1 MLLLRRSTLIQF
13 SYGHPQ
19 DVFFGGIDTA
29 ATVLENTVVELMK
42 KPRVMRKLQAEVRSI
57 VPKGQE
63 IVGEAD
69 LNGMTYLRAVIKESL
84 RLRTV
89 TPLLPPHL
97 SMASCSIDGFVVPA
111 GVRVLVNFL
120 AIDRDARYWGE
131 DAEEFVPERFL
142 DGGSAADVGFK
153 GNDFQ
158 FLPFGAG
165 RRQCPGMNFGMAAV
179 EVMLANLVHRFDWE
193 MPTGKEA
200 GDIDMSEE
208 FGLVVHRKEKL
219 LLAPKLRG

>member
-1 MLLLRRSTLIQF
+1 M
-13 SYGHPQ
+13 
-19 DVFFGGIDTA
+19 FFGGIDTA
-29 ATVLENTVVELMK
+29 ATVLENTMVDLMK
-42 KPRVMRKLQAEVRSI
+42 KTRVMKKLQAEVRSI

-63 IVGEAD
+63 IVSEAD
-69 LNGMTYLRAVIKESL
+69 LNLNGMAYLRAVIKESL

-111 GVRVLVNFL
+111 GVRVLINVW
-120 AIDRDARYWGE
+120 AIARDPCFWE

-142 DGGSAADVGFK
+142 DGGGAAHVSYW

-165 RRQCPGMNFGMAAV
+165 RRQCPGINFGMAQV

-219 LLAPKLRG
+219 LLVPKLRG

>member
-1 MLLLRRSTLIQF
+1 M
-13 SYGHPQ
+13 
-19 DVFFGGIDTA
+19 FFAGVDTA
-29 ATVLENTVVELMK
+29 ASVLEYTVVELMQR
-42 KPRVMRKLQAEVRSI
+42 PRVMRKLQAEVRSI

-63 IVGEAD
+63 IVSEAD
-69 LNGMTYLRAVIKESL
+69 LNLNGMAYLRAVIKESL
-84 RLRTV
+84 R
-89 TPLLPPHL
+89 PHF
-97 SMASCSIDGFVVPA
+97 SMVSCSVDGFVVPA
-111 GVRVLVNFL
+111 GVRVLVN
-120 AIDRDARYWGE
+120 AWTIGRDARYWGE

>member
-1 MLLLRRSTLIQF
+1 VAS
-13 SYGHPQ
+13 Q
-19 DVFFGGIDTA
+19 DVFFAGVDTA
-29 ATVLENTVVELMK
+29 ASVLEHTVVELMQR
-42 KPRVMRKLQAEVRSI
+42 PRVMRKLQAEVRSI

-63 IVGEAD
+63 IVSEAD
-69 LNGMTYLRAVIKESL
+69 LNLNGMAYLRAVIKESL
-84 RLRTV
+84 RLRNV
-89 TPLLPPHL
+89 TPLLAPHL
-97 SMASCSIDGFVVPA
+97 STASCGVDGFVIPA
-111 GVRVLVNFL
+111 GVRVLVNAW
-120 AIDRDARYWGE
+120 AIGRDARYWGE
-131 DAEEFVPERFL
+131 DAEEFIPERFL

-158 FLPFGAG
+158 FLPFGSG

-193 MPTGKEA
+193 MPAGKEA

-219 LLAPKLRG
+219 LLVPKLRG

>member
-1 MLLLRRSTLIQF
+1 MVM
-13 SYGHPQ
+13 Q

-29 ATVLENTVVELMK
+29 AAVLENTVVELMK
-42 KPRVMRKLQAEVRSI
+42 KPRVMKKLQAEVRSI

-69 LNGMTYLRAVIKESL
+69 LNGMAYLRAVIKESL

-89 TPLLPPHL
+89 TPLLAPHF
-97 SMASCSIDGFVVPA
+97 SMASCSVDGVVVPA
-111 GVRVLVNFL
+111 GVRVLVNAW
-120 AIDRDARYWGE
+120 AIGRDPRYWGE

-142 DGGSAADVGFK
+142 DGGSAAGVGFK

-158 FLPFGAG
+158 FLPFSAG

-179 EVMLANLVHRFDWE
+179 EVMLATLVHRFDWE
-193 MPTGKEA
+193 MPAGKEA
-200 GDIDMSEE
+200 RDIDMSEE

-219 LLAPKLRG
+219 LLVPKLLHV